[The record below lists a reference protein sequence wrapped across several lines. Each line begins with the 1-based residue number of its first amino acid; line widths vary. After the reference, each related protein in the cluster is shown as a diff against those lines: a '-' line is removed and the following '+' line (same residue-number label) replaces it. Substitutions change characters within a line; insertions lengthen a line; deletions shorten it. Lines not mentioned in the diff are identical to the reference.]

1 MVLAIDIGN
10 SNIVLGCITEGKI
23 VCICRMAT
31 DKQKTSDEYGF
42 EIKNLLLMHE
52 VELGHLKGCIISSVV
67 PSLTEAISQGVK
79 LALKVHPLIVGPGIK
94 TGLNIKMDNPAQ
106 VGADL
111 VVEAVGCI
119 QKYPLPLIIIDLG
132 TATTVSVIN
141 QRREY
146 IGGCIC
152 PGINLSLTALAQST
166 AQLPDISLELPKHVI
181 GTNTIDSM
189 RSGVIFGMTSMLE
202 GLIDRIESEL
212 GTTANVVL
220 TGGMASV
227 IAPVCKR
234 TMILD
239 EDLVLDGLYYLYQ
252 KNTTPQKKETHH
264 DI

>member
-10 SNIVLGCITEGKI
+10 TNIVLGCLLNGDIA
-23 VCICRMAT
+23 CICRMAT

-42 EIKNLLLMHE
+42 EIKSLLLMHDLE
-52 VELGHLKGCIISSVV
+52 PNCLRGCIISSVV
-67 PSLTEAISQGVK
+67 PSLTEAISRGVE

-132 TATTVSVIN
+132 TASTVSVIN
-141 QRREY
+141 DRREY
-146 IGGCIC
+146 VGGCIC
-152 PGINLSLTALAQST
+152 PGVNLSLTALAQST

-189 RSGVIFGMTSMLE
+189 RSGVIFGMASMLE
-202 GLIDRIESEL
+202 GLTHRIESEL
-212 GTTANVVL
+212 GKKANIVL
-220 TGGMASV
+220 TGGMAPV
-227 IAPVCKR
+227 IAPVFNR
-234 TMILD
+234 EIIID
-239 EDLVLDGLYYLYQ
+239 ENLVLDGLYYLYQ
-252 KNTTPQKKETHH
+252 KNTNSQKKEPHH